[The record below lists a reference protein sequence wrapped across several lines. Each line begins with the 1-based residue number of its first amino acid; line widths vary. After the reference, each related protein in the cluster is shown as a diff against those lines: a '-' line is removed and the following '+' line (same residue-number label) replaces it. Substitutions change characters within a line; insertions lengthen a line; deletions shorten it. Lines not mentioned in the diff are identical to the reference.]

1 MASLCPE
8 EQDVRAARRNMVPFI
23 YTHSRVE
30 RETETV
36 SSREKDQ
43 DYRPNRK
50 ETTRG
55 ERMNQKQKETEELEK
70 KITQK
75 SQRWKRRKLDRIAR
89 DSERS
94 GGRTGRAGKAWAR
107 FTSLLHAG

>member
-1 MASLCPE
+1 
-8 EQDVRAARRNMVPFI
+8 MVPFI

-55 ERMNQKQKETEELEK
+55 ERMNQKQKETEELGKKNYTEESEMEK
-70 KITQK
+70 KEVGQDCEGLREKWGQNRK
-75 SQRWKRRKLDRIAR
+75 SRQGLGPVHLPPPCRL
-89 DSERS
+89 S
-94 GGRTGRAGKAWAR
+94 GS
-107 FTSLLHAG
+107 SLCDLT

>member
-1 MASLCPE
+1 
-8 EQDVRAARRNMVPFI
+8 MVPFI

-55 ERMNQKQKETEELEK
+55 ERMNQKQKETEELGK
-70 KITQK
+70 KKLHRRVRDGKEGSWTGLRGTQREVGAE
-75 SQRWKRRKLDRIAR
+75 QEEQAR
-89 DSERS
+89 LGPGSPPSSMPAEWEL
-94 GGRTGRAGKAWAR
+94 T
-107 FTSLLHAG
+107 L